1 MRAGLVGKEGG
12 KSGKAEREGGRAGQG
27 KRQERVRSLAWLVL
41 QHGRASGVLLGA
53 QGAVRAAVDDIAV
66 FMQIRVAEL
75 RQM

>member
-1 MRAGLVGKEGG
+1 MGRERGREEGQG
-12 KSGKAEREGGRAGQG
+12 REGQG
-27 KRQERVRSLAWLVL
+27 KRRERERVRSLAWLVL